1 MPPPTPG
8 PTAHSSDVAEI
19 SAACSCALL
28 LGALLLRRRSNR
40 RREIEKL
47 QWSDSNGEGEGEGG
61 AAGGGALAPGLEPLL
76 PAAQRK
82 QQHGDGGHRSAFS
95 SSSSSS
101 SYSSAASAASFSLA
115 NNHAA
120 SAASAAVG
128 GRTRWES
135 EDWGAQEEEEWDLDG
150 GSTVELRRGDSV
162 WKGLKHPPIV
172 SNTFTVPQLEE
183 ATDGF
188 GAASLLAT
196 GSYGDVHLG
205 VIVLADGTPSGG
217 GSGTAEARVLARA
230 AARAPGFQT
239 ETMQVA
245 IKVLKA
251 SRLEDEG
258 AHGSGVESFRRELD
272 VLRQYRHANIVA
284 LLGHTLYAGGKS
296 KRPAKRRF
304 KFKFARGG
312 AEAAEAAAAEAA
324 ALRGEARLQHCIVLE
339 YMAEGSLRLRLRNHL
354 GASPSSGLA
363 PRQLTAR
370 ERFEVA
376 SDVARGLEFLHTV
389 PSPPIIHQDVKSDNI
404 LLTLVH
410 GQLVAKIADFGVAR
424 KRKELLVHSH
434 VQTANITGSM
444 AYMPLEFLIGGRV
457 SEKTDA
463 YAFGVV
469 LCELLTGKP
478 PVDHAD
484 DAESELLSQYML
496 PKLTNA
502 AIEAQLPPLLD
513 PVTADRWP
521 VRRALALGAVARRC
535 LNPQS
540 RPRSAVRDVRPELD
554 ALAGR
559 HRNGAAAAARD

>member
-1 MPPPTPG
+1 M
-8 PTAHSSDVAEI
+8 VVEI

-47 QWSDSNGEGEGEGG
+47 RWSDSSGEGEGEGEDG
-61 AAGGGALAPGLEPLL
+61 AAGGGARAAGLEPLL
-76 PAAQRK
+76 PTT
-82 QQHGDGGHRSAFS
+82 QQHAAFPS

-101 SYSSAASAASFSLA
+101 SSSSASAASFSLA
-115 NNHAA
+115 SIHAA
-120 SAASAAVG
+120 SAATAAAG
-128 GRTRWES
+128 GRTRLKS

-150 GSTVELRRGDSV
+150 GSTEELRRGDSA

-239 ETMQVA
+239 GTMQVA

-284 LLGHTLYAGGKS
+284 LLGHTLYAGGED

-304 KFKFARGG
+304 KFKFARSG
-312 AEAAEAAAAEAA
+312 AEEAA

-354 GASPSSGLA
+354 AASPGSGLA

-410 GQLVAKIADFGVAR
+410 GQFVAKIADFGVAR

-444 AYMPLEFLIGGRV
+444 AYMPLEFLNSGRV

-496 PKLTNA
+496 PK
-502 AIEAQLPPLLD
+502 
-513 PVTADRWP
+513 
-521 VRRALALGAVARRC
+521 G
-535 LNPQS
+535 
-540 RPRSAVRDVRPELD
+540 
-554 ALAGR
+554 
-559 HRNGAAAAARD
+559 